1 MKEYKCAFT
10 QNLQDC
16 LKLDIAILM
25 YTYVCN
31 TFNDDYYQIV
41 VCNFNGNKIYCN
53 LIIVVF
59 KLLL

>member
-10 QNLQDC
+10 HNLQDC
-16 LKLDIAILM
+16 LKLDITIKM
-25 YTYVCN
+25 YVCT
-31 TFNDDYYQIV
+31 TFNIGYYQIV